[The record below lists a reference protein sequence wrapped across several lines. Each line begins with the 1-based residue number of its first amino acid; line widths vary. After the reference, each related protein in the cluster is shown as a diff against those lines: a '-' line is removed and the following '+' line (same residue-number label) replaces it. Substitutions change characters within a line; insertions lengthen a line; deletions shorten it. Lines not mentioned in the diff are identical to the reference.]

1 MKCFNKKQSLSVL
14 CGYQSAAELLTKA
27 DLKVYA
33 KTIIT
38 EIRKYDPDNIILMGC
53 SHWDQD
59 IDIVAKS
66 PIDGVENV
74 MYTLHFYAA
83 THKDYLRDKLEAA
96 VKSGLPVFVS
106 ECVGMEASGNGP
118 LAPDEY
124 QKWLDVMEKNKV
136 SWVNWSV
143 SDKDE
148 TCSMLLPR
156 ANATGTWTDDLIKPW
171 GKMVKQAL
179 KKYNR

>member
-53 SHWDQD
+53 PHWDQD

-96 VKSGLPVFVS
+96 VKSGLPVFVYQNVLVWRLRVMVLWLLMS
-106 ECVGMEASGNGP
+106 IRNG
-118 LAPDEY
+118 
-124 QKWLDVMEKNKV
+124 
-136 SWVNWSV
+136 
-143 SDKDE
+143 
-148 TCSMLLPR
+148 SM
-156 ANATGTWTDDLIKPW
+156 
-171 GKMVKQAL
+171 
-179 KKYNR
+179 

>member
-53 SHWDQD
+53 PHWDQD

-66 PIDGVENV
+66 SIEGVENV
-74 MYTLHFYAA
+74 MYTLHFYVA
-83 THKDYLRDKLEAA
+83 THKDYR
-96 VKSGLPVFVS
+96 
-106 ECVGMEASGNGP
+106 
-118 LAPDEY
+118 
-124 QKWLDVMEKNKV
+124 
-136 SWVNWSV
+136 
-143 SDKDE
+143 
-148 TCSMLLPR
+148 
-156 ANATGTWTDDLIKPW
+156 
-171 GKMVKQAL
+171 
-179 KKYNR
+179 